1 MSTSQSADSKKSF
14 ANFDR
19 HFQEKIVQAMLTDR
33 QWAAQMAEV
42 INLDYFEYAYLRQ
55 LTAKYLN
62 YYQKYKEFPS
72 LELFVSVV
80 REDLKNEA
88 DAALDL
94 QIKTV
99 IVNTKNKKDL
109 GDLQHVK
116 EVALSFCR
124 QQGFKNALVECADL
138 VNEEDQYDRA
148 VEIVKKAITAGQ
160 AHSPGMDLEND
171 IDARYSETYR
181 NTIRTNIQ
189 SVNGADSLDARKI
202 LNGGAGSGELNVV
215 IAPTG
220 CHAKGT
226 KILLASG
233 HLQNAEDIQPGSIL
247 LGPDG
252 SLRFVQNLVRGTD
265 KMYRITPTKG
275 EAFVVNSQHILSL
288 KRTSQGGKTPN
299 KNGAVVNLTVEEYL
313 QTSRAFKHLHKLY
326 RSTGVNFFQDE
337 SELTSRPIPSY
348 VLGQLLGDGCLR
360 EECVEFTTSEPE
372 ILLEMSEFVDSL
384 GLRMVK
390 HPKPNNKALGY
401 RIVGERGTPN
411 RKLKDALKSLGL
423 LNVLSGEK
431 FIPYAYKTA
440 SRRIRLDMLA
450 GLMDTDGHL
459 IHQGFEYCS
468 KSKRLADDVMF
479 VARSLGLAATSSFR
493 VLRGETYHR
502 VWISGDC
509 SVIPTRLAR
518 KQSNVRQQVKNHL
531 VTSFAVE
538 QVADDE
544 FYGFQVDG
552 DHLYLMG
559 DFTVTHN
566 CGKSHF
572 LVHIGAQGLLQNK
585 NVLHFTFELNERAVG
600 IRYDSHL
607 LDIDSLE
614 CPERKQEVKNF
625 YLENAGK
632 IGRLRVKYFPT
643 GTATVNT
650 LRSFIDKLSLENFRP
665 DLVVVDYAGIMRS
678 TERYELPRME
688 LKKIYEE
695 LRCFAAELDVPVW
708 TACQSNKEG
717 ADSEIISLANMSE
730 AYAQAH
736 ICDFVIGLGRP
747 ETQKATGFGTI
758 FIAKNR
764 AGLDGIS
771 YKVRIDTARSRITML
786 SEEEIQN
793 LTAEQQ
799 REQEEG
805 RNLVRRTLR
814 QINTR
819 KVMGENTSLEL
830 TDAQTRFAR

>member
-1 MSTSQSADSKKSF
+1 MSTTQSVDNKKSF

-42 INLDYFEYAYLRQ
+42 INLDYFEYAYLRH
-55 LTAKYLN
+55 LTAKYLS

-88 DAALDL
+88 DAALEL

-148 VEIVKKAITAGQ
+148 VEIIKKAITAGQ
-160 AHSPGMDLEND
+160 AHSPGMDLETD

-189 SVNGADSLDARKI
+189 SVNSVDSLDSRKI
-202 LNGGAGSGELNVV
+202 LNGGAGAGELNVV

-220 CHAKGT
+220 CHSKGT

-233 HLQNAEDIQPGSIL
+233 LLQNVEDIKPGSIL

-252 SLRFVQNLVRGTD
+252 SLRFVQNLVRGRD
-265 KMYRITPTKG
+265 RMYRIVPTKG
-275 EAFVVNSQHILSL
+275 ESFVVNGQHILSL
-288 KRTSQGGKTPN
+288 KRTSQGAKTPN
-299 KNGAVVNLTVEEYL
+299 KNGEIVNLTVEEYL
-313 QTSRAFKHLHKLY
+313 QTSPAFKHLYKLY
-326 RSTGVNFFQDE
+326 RSAGVNFFQDE
-337 SELTSRPIPSY
+337 SELTSPPIPSY

-360 EECVEFTTSEPE
+360 NECLEFTTSEPE
-372 ILLEMSEFVDSL
+372 MLSEMSKFIDSF

-390 HPKPNNKALGY
+390 HTKPNNKACGY
-401 RIVGERGTPN
+401 RIVGNRGTSN
-411 RKLKDALKSLGL
+411 RKLKDALNSLGL

-431 FIPYAYKTA
+431 FIPYAYKTG
-440 SRRIRLDMLA
+440 SRKIRLDMLA

-468 KSKRLADDVMF
+468 KSKQLADDVMF
-479 VARSLGLAATSSFR
+479 VARSLGLAATSSVR
-493 VLRGETYHR
+493 VLRGETYYR

-509 SVIPTRLAR
+509 SIIPTRLAR
-518 KQSNVRQQVKNHL
+518 KRAGVRQQVKNHL
-531 VTSFAVE
+531 LTSFTVE

-544 FYGFQVDG
+544 FYGFQVDA

-572 LVHIGAQGLLQNK
+572 LVHVGAQALLQNK

-614 CPERKQEVKNF
+614 CPERKNEVKAF
-625 YLENAGK
+625 YAENVGK

-650 LRSFIDKLSLENFRP
+650 LRSFIDKLALENFRP
-665 DLVVVDYAGIMRS
+665 DMVVVDYAGIMRS
-678 TERYELPRME
+678 SERYELPRME

-695 LRCFAAELDVPVW
+695 LRCFAAELDIPVW
-708 TACQSNKEG
+708 TACQSNREG

-747 ETQKATGFGTI
+747 ESQKATGLGTI

-764 AGLDGIS
+764 AGIDGVS
-771 YKVRIDTARSRITML
+771 YKVRIDTARSKIIIL
-786 SEEEIQN
+786 SDEEVQH
-793 LTAEQQ
+793 LTAEQE
-799 REQEEG
+799 REKEEG
-805 RNLVRRTLR
+805 MNFVRRTLR

-819 KVMGENTSLEL
+819 KIMGENTSLEL
-830 TDAQTRFAR
+830 TETQGKYAR

>member
-1 MSTSQSADSKKSF
+1 MSTTQSADSKKSF

-19 HFQEKIVQAMLTDR
+19 HFQEKIVQALLTDR

-42 INLDYFEYAYLRQ
+42 LNLDYFDYAYLRQ

-138 VNEEDQYDRA
+138 VNEEEQYDRA
-148 VEIVKKAITAGQ
+148 VEIIKRAITAGQ

-189 SVNGADSLDARKI
+189 SVNGSDSLDSRKI
-202 LNGGAGSGELNVV
+202 LNGGAGAGELSVV

-220 CHAKGT
+220 
-226 KILLASG
+226 
-233 HLQNAEDIQPGSIL
+233 
-247 LGPDG
+247 
-252 SLRFVQNLVRGTD
+252 V
-265 KMYRITPTKG
+265 
-275 EAFVVNSQHILSL
+275 
-288 KRTSQGGKTPN
+288 
-299 KNGAVVNLTVEEYL
+299 
-313 QTSRAFKHLHKLY
+313 
-326 RSTGVNFFQDE
+326 
-337 SELTSRPIPSY
+337 
-348 VLGQLLGDGCLR
+348 
-360 EECVEFTTSEPE
+360 
-372 ILLEMSEFVDSL
+372 
-384 GLRMVK
+384 
-390 HPKPNNKALGY
+390 
-401 RIVGERGTPN
+401 
-411 RKLKDALKSLGL
+411 
-423 LNVLSGEK
+423 
-431 FIPYAYKTA
+431 
-440 SRRIRLDMLA
+440 
-450 GLMDTDGHL
+450 
-459 IHQGFEYCS
+459 
-468 KSKRLADDVMF
+468 
-479 VARSLGLAATSSFR
+479 
-493 VLRGETYHR
+493 
-502 VWISGDC
+502 
-509 SVIPTRLAR
+509 
-518 KQSNVRQQVKNHL
+518 
-531 VTSFAVE
+531 
-538 QVADDE
+538 
-544 FYGFQVDG
+544 
-552 DHLYLMG
+552 
-559 DFTVTHN
+559 
-566 CGKSHF
+566 GKSHM

-614 CPERKQEVKNF
+614 CPERKQEVKDF

-632 IGRLRVKYFPT
+632 IGKLRVKYFPT

-665 DLVVVDYAGIMRS
+665 DMVVVDYAGIMRS

-708 TACQSNKEG
+708 TACQSNREG

-747 ETQKATGFGTI
+747 ESQKATGLGTI

-764 AGLDGIS
+764 AGIDGVS
-771 YKVRIDTARSRITML
+771 YKVKINTARSRITIL
-786 SEEEIQN
+786 TDEEAQHV
-793 LTAEQQ
+793 TAEQE
-799 REQEEG
+799 REREEG
-805 RNLVRRTLR
+805 MNLVRRTLR

-830 TDAQTRFAR
+830 SEAQGRQAR